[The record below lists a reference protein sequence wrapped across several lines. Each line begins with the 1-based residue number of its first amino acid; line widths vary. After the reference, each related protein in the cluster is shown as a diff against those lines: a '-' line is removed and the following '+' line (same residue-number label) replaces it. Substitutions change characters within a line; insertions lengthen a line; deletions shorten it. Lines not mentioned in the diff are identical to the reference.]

1 MSVKKTSMLNPVKS
15 LGYIKYYSSS
25 SPRPLQAL
33 TILSDTTVRTSAV
46 DWEDLKPYW
55 KSEIRLGSSSWST
68 ILLFPS
74 FFKDFPNHRKE
85 TNWVRVFSRR
95 PFPNSLKYRDQQ
107 WDLDEVQLPQS
118 SSHFKEA
125 VCFLP
130 LKTFLANNF
139 ASLDEEDNTFGPLNR
154 GGIADLPLLQ
164 TLLAIHRAQFMGS
177 DGLFCFSSI
186 STFGS
191 FKNTFSII
199 TNLS

>member
-15 LGYIKYYSSS
+15 LGYIRCYSSS
-25 SPRPLQAL
+25 SPRPLKAL

-74 FFKDFPNHRKE
+74 FFNDLPNHRKE
-85 TNWVRVFSRR
+85 TNRVRVFSRR
-95 PFPNSLKYRDQQ
+95 PFPNSLKYRDHQ
-107 WDLDEVQLPQS
+107 WDLDGVQLPKS

-130 LKTFLANNF
+130 LSSQKFLVLILPTSEGWKAELTLEPPSGF
-139 ASLDEEDNTFGPLNR
+139 KQGPL
-154 GGIADLPLLQ
+154 DWE
-164 TLLAIHRAQFMGS
+164 
-177 DGLFCFSSI
+177 SSVL
-186 STFGS
+186 TTRPF
-191 FKNTFSII
+191 
-199 TNLS
+199 L